1 MAVPVAQLCAR
12 AVVREP
18 RAGVLT
24 TVTAAKS
31 VAHGSLA
38 AAARAGPTLPLLP
51 SCCAPGMLSVGLR
64 YRKAAALP
72 PSYHQP
78 LGTPSII
85 VPIAV
90 VGTVTQSQPFQ
101 PGYCTQVGTGISGD
115 WRVCARAAGAAACI
129 RDADRV
135 R

>member
-31 VAHGSLA
+31 VAHGGSA
-38 AAARAGPTLPLLP
+38 AAARAGQPYHYCP
-51 SCCAPGMLSVGLR
+51 SRCAPGMLSVGLH

-72 PSYHQP
+72 PRYHQP

-90 VGTVTQSQPFQ
+90 VGTVTQSQSFQ
-101 PGYCTQVGTGISGD
+101 PAYCTQVGM
-115 WRVCARAAGAAACI
+115 
-129 RDADRV
+129 
-135 R
+135 